1 MDYTEPVSAGV
12 GVALLIE
19 LGVKISAV
27 LTDELMPAGREAGA
41 DGCRNSITPN
51 RRILIDCRQIESFR
65 IVGQAALSPTLPYYD
80 CATIVGRSARFS
92 TINGRRDANAA
103 EATT

>member
-27 LTDELMPAGREAGA
+27 LTDELMPAAEKLEPTGA
-41 DGCRNSITPN
+41 EIP
-51 RRILIDCRQIESFR
+51 
-65 IVGQAALSPTLPYYD
+65 
-80 CATIVGRSARFS
+80 
-92 TINGRRDANAA
+92 
-103 EATT
+103 